1 MKCRIEFVAVATTVL
16 LVIVRCF
23 YTVQKPNLH
32 CASYNF
38 TREMIL
44 RLINDPVNPLKT
56 TVYVI
61 TPTYQR
67 WTQKADL
74 VRLCSTLNNVK
85 FVHWIVVEDATEKSE
100 TLRNFFNHS
109 LFNHFSN
116 FCIQAPTTVSFLT
129 AFHCFVF
136 NAKKLINVQI
146 CNLSV
151 PLVGILAIKRYSG
164 LSRFFLPSR
173 RLVTEV
179 LSECGVPYTHLNA
192 MSPFRRRKRV
202 RGSAQRNKGI
212 EWIRNHPL
220 PNTEKGIVFFADD
233 DNTYDPRIFKEMLTT
248 QLGST
253 WPVGLVGGSKWEG
266 CITDPKD
273 RNKIIGFWCVFRPWR
288 QFPFDMAAFA
298 VNARLFTLF
307 PTARFDYHRAL
318 EQEGL
323 ILSQLGFHSAYELEP
338 KADGCSKV
346 FVWHTQTRTPTVF
359 PYFGF
364 QPPPPGFV

>member
-1 MKCRIEFVAVATTVL
+1 MTEGPIFSGFGL
-16 LVIVRCF
+16 L
-23 YTVQKPNLH
+23 
-32 CASYNF
+32 
-38 TREMIL
+38 
-44 RLINDPVNPLKT
+44 
-56 TVYVI
+56 
-61 TPTYQR
+61 
-67 WTQKADL
+67 
-74 VRLCSTLNNVK
+74 TL
-85 FVHWIVVEDATEKSE
+85 FIH
-100 TLRNFFNHS
+100 
-109 LFNHFSN
+109 
-116 FCIQAPTTVSFLT
+116 
-129 AFHCFVF
+129 
-136 NAKKLINVQI
+136 
-146 CNLSV
+146 
-151 PLVGILAIKRYSG
+151 Y
-164 LSRFFLPSR
+164 
-173 RLVTEV
+173 RLVSEV
-179 LSECGVPYTHLNA
+179 LSECGVPYTHLFA

-253 WPVGLVGGSKWEG
+253 WPVGLVGGSRWEG

-273 RNKIIGFWCVFRPWR
+273 RSKIIDFWCIFRPWR
-288 QFPFDMAAFA
+288 QFPLDMAAFA

-338 KADGCSKV
+338 KADGCSKI
-346 FVWHTQTRTPTVF
+346 FVWHTQTRTPAFF

-364 QPPPPGFV
+364 QPPPPSFV

>member
-1 MKCRIEFVAVATTVL
+1 
-16 LVIVRCF
+16 
-23 YTVQKPNLH
+23 
-32 CASYNF
+32 
-38 TREMIL
+38 
-44 RLINDPVNPLKT
+44 
-56 TVYVI
+56 
-61 TPTYQR
+61 
-67 WTQKADL
+67 
-74 VRLCSTLNNVK
+74 
-85 FVHWIVVEDATEKSE
+85 
-100 TLRNFFNHS
+100 
-109 LFNHFSN
+109 
-116 FCIQAPTTVSFLT
+116 
-129 AFHCFVF
+129 
-136 NAKKLINVQI
+136 
-146 CNLSV
+146 
-151 PLVGILAIKRYSG
+151 
-164 LSRFFLPSR
+164 
-173 RLVTEV
+173 
-179 LSECGVPYTHLNA
+179 